1 MSNLYD
7 VTLSYNAF
15 YYKTDVTIKGGLHLF
30 DTLTDR
36 YRKTEAVFQ
45 QIVVSLS
52 LFQTASCLLRMA
64 ILQSNL
70 FISLQKH
77 EQTKRN
83 SPAEIHLKRPK
94 NDRRHCSI
102 SRFITTK

>member
-45 QIVVSLS
+45 QIVVS
-52 LFQTASCLLRMA
+52 FFV
-64 ILQSNL
+64 SNSFTCAPNGNAPL
-70 FISLQKH
+70 KTLHFFAKARTHEAQFPDKRTSQKTQ
-77 EQTKRN
+77 E
-83 SPAEIHLKRPK
+83 
-94 NDRRHCSI
+94 
-102 SRFITTK
+102 

>member
-7 VTLSYNAF
+7 VSLSYDAF
-15 YYKTDVTIKGGLHLF
+15 RYKNDVTIKGGLHLF

-70 FISLQKH
+70 FISL
-77 EQTKRN
+77 
-83 SPAEIHLKRPK
+83 
-94 NDRRHCSI
+94 
-102 SRFITTK
+102 

>member
-15 YYKTDVTIKGGLHLF
+15 YYQNDVKIKGGLHLF
-30 DTLTDR
+30 HALTDR
-36 YRKTEAVFQ
+36 HRKTEAVFQ

-52 LFQTASCLLRMA
+52 LFQTASRMFRIA
-64 ILQSNL
+64 ILHSNL

-77 EQTKRN
+77 EHAKL
-83 SPAEIHLKRPK
+83 SILEKGHLKRPK
-94 NDRRHCSI
+94 NDRRHCSG
-102 SRFITTK
+102 SRFIGPK